1 VGSDAG
7 AASTLGRLMVDETSD
22 IEISDIRDDAEA
34 QRFAEI
40 DAASFTGSAADN
52 ARWLKAAQPHTT
64 LRVARI
70 AGEVVGGY
78 MMLPTGEFFG
88 GRSVPAQGISAV
100 VVDAA
105 SRRRGVAG
113 ALMSD
118 CVASARNRDA
128 AVAPL
133 FAATVRL
140 YRRWGWEVCTQTFRQ
155 IVRTRALHGFR
166 GAGAVRSHPDRASV
180 EALRRTQLPRWD
192 GPLDRPG
199 WWLSVEWDPG
209 NPDGHR
215 AEYGWYEGDDLTGY
229 VRYESERA
237 GGAWTRVR
245 VQELI
250 YATEDALRGLLGFLG
265 GHESQSGEVVFVHSA
280 LPELSPLHLLLD
292 EPHRDIEVSSFIP
305 WMQRI
310 VHLERA
316 MSARGWPASAAGRV
330 ELEVTD
336 PVLGVDRVVLEVE
349 NGEGRVTSGG
359 DGHVRCGIGAL
370 SAWYSSALRARDAV
384 VLGLMDGDGDALTAM
399 DSLIAGGVPWIPDFF

>member
-1 VGSDAG
+1 
-7 AASTLGRLMVDETSD
+7 MVDASSD
-22 IEISDIRDDAEA
+22 IEISDIRDDAER
-34 QRFAEI
+34 QRFTEI
-40 DAASFTGSAADN
+40 DAESFAGSAADN
-52 ARWLKAAQPHTT
+52 MRWLTAAEGHTT

-70 AGEVVGGY
+70 GGEVVGGY

-105 SRRRGVAG
+105 WRRRGVAG
-113 ALMSD
+113 ALMRD
-118 CVASARNRDA
+118 CVASSRDSGA

-155 IVRTRALHGFR
+155 IVRTRALSGFR
-166 GAGAVRSHPDRASV
+166 GAGTVRPHPDRSSV

-192 GPLDRPG
+192 GPLDRPD
-199 WWLSVEWDPG
+199 WWLSVGWDPG

-229 VRYESERA
+229 VRYDSDRA
-237 GGAWTRVR
+237 AGSWTRVR

-265 GHESQSGEVVFVHSA
+265 GQESQSGEVVFVHSA
-280 LPELSPLHLLLD
+280 LPELSPLHLLLG

-310 VHLERA
+310 VHLEQA
-316 MSARGWPASAAGRV
+316 MSARGWPADAAGRV
-330 ELEVTD
+330 QLEVSD
-336 PVLGVDRVVLEVE
+336 PVLGVERVVLEVE
-349 NGEGRVTSGG
+349 GGEGRVTKGG
-359 DGHVRCGIGAL
+359 DGNVRCGIGAL

-384 VLGLMDGDGDALTAM
+384 LVGLMEGEHDALTAM
-399 DSLIAGGVPWIPDFF
+399 DGLIAGGVPWIPDFF